1 MSSLPRWWPYRITLE
16 EAGRRLVVL
25 LAGVIVGA
33 NAVTHY
39 YKPLQEFQVELARG
53 KTELLYKYKAIHDE
67 RLRKA
72 AEYRRQQQ

>member
-39 YKPLQEFQVELARG
+39 YKPLQVGCFIHFALRC
-53 KTELLYKYKAIHDE
+53 KTFREISLFLYLPLF
-67 RLRKA
+67 RSM
-72 AEYRRQQQ
+72 